1 MTHRSFAAT
10 LWPASADSLLRAA
23 LLAVGGA
30 LLLTLSAKVQVP
42 FFPVPMTLQTMVV
55 LLIGAAFGMRLAV
68 ATVALYLAQGAFG
81 LPVFANTP
89 PVVPGLAYFLG
100 PTGGFLAGFVIAA
113 AIVGAAADRGV
124 AGLKLLAA
132 MLVADMALL
141 AVGVTWLAFFA
152 TLANGSVGLGLERA
166 FMVGVVPFLLGEA
179 VKVAL
184 AAALATAGWAALKR
198 LRG

>member
-1 MTHRSFAAT
+1 MRRPT
-10 LWPASADSLLRAA
+10 AD
-23 LLAVGGA
+23 
-30 LLLTLSAKVQVP
+30 
-42 FFPVPMTLQTMVV
+42 
-55 LLIGAAFGMRLAV
+55 
-68 ATVALYLAQGAFG
+68 
-81 LPVFANTP
+81 
-89 PVVPGLAYFLG
+89 
-100 PTGGFLAGFVIAA
+100 
-113 AIVGAAADRGV
+113 V

-152 TLANGSVGLGLERA
+152 TLANGTVGLGLERA
-166 FMVGVVPFLLGEA
+166 FMAGVVPFLLGEA